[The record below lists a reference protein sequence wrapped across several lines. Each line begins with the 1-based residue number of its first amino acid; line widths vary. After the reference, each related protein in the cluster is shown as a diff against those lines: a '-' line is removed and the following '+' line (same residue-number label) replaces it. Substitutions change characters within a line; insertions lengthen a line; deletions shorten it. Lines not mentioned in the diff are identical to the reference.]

1 MNQQIYQNFYCHDG
15 SLATIAG
22 LLIEGEKQNL

>member
-15 SLATIAG
+15 SLVIIAG